1 MVFDDFFKEDFL
13 TLLPLKSTT
22 REVDIYNFLKTTL
35 WEKMWPLQTWCLN
48 GAPVMSGCHIGFIAN
63 STIIHQDIC
72 TKVMGFGHVM
82 TPVMIIKHS
91 SKGQTTQNC
100 FLRKCLLSMVI
111 SSSPHKS
118 AGQAWVICYSAF
130 FPLKQEIK
138 AFVESREEDTTLLSD
153 TSVRHWV
160 AA

>member
-1 MVFDDFFKEDFL
+1 
-13 TLLPLKSTT
+13 
-22 REVDIYNFLKTTL
+22 
-35 WEKMWPLQTWCLN
+35 MWPLQTWCLN

-63 STIIHQDIC
+63 SPIIHQDIC

-100 FLRKCLLSMVI
+100 FLRKCLLSMAI

-160 AA
+160 AAWSCVPDICDREIESPEPKVTRQRQNHMWYDQCFEGF